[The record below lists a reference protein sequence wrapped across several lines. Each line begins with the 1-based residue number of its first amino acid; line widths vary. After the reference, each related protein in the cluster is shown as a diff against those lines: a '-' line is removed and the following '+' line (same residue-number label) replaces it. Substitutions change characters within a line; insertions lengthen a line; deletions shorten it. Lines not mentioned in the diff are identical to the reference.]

1 MKKIRLA
8 FVGSGFNGQIGF
20 IQNFH
25 KNKNCEI
32 AGLAEARPKLLEKVS
47 KKFGIKNKYSS
58 HKGIIH
64 NINKF
69 DGVVIVTKRNML
81 PAIAYDFL
89 KLGKPVLTEKPM
101 ASSLLQAKKLI
112 QVSNQNRTL
121 YKVGYNKT
129 YDEGVQKSKSI
140 FKKILKKK
148 ILGKIVFIRSHRLSG
163 SGYDS
168 ENIYIKTNEKN
179 LLNKPEWKAKPNWL
193 PKKFERTY
201 AKFLNLYCHN
211 INLFKYFTNI
221 KPKIIFSDLSDTR
234 MSTVILDYG
243 NFRASL
249 ETGFFTKNGWDE
261 TFEIF
266 FEHGHIKIILHPQ
279 HKKNKGSTVLVYE
292 NSKNKFTKRYT
303 FKSWSFKRQ
312 SDAFINDIKTKS
324 VKQNNAKAAVEDI
337 EIIES
342 IWKRFIKKNVN

>member
-25 KNKNCEI
+25 KNKNCQI
-32 AGLAEARPKLLEKVS
+32 AGLAEARPKLLEEVS
-47 KKFGIKNKYSS
+47 KKFRIKNKYSS

-121 YKVGYNKT
+121 YKVGFNKT
-129 YDEGVQKSKSI
+129 YDEGVQKAKLI

-148 ILGKIVFIRSHRLSG
+148 NIR
-163 SGYDS
+163 
-168 ENIYIKTNEKN
+168 KN
-179 LLNKPEWKAKPNWL
+179 S
-193 PKKFERTY
+193 F
-201 AKFLNLYCHN
+201 H
-211 INLFKYFTNI
+211 
-221 KPKIIFSDLSDTR
+221 
-234 MSTVILDYG
+234 
-243 NFRASL
+243 
-249 ETGFFTKNGWDE
+249 
-261 TFEIF
+261 EI
-266 FEHGHIKIILHPQ
+266 
-279 HKKNKGSTVLVYE
+279 T
-292 NSKNKFTKRYT
+292 
-303 FKSWSFKRQ
+303 
-312 SDAFINDIKTKS
+312 
-324 VKQNNAKAAVEDI
+324 
-337 EIIES
+337 
-342 IWKRFIKKNVN
+342 